1 MKAPVVPRASY
12 KKPFVEHVA
21 TPSRNM
27 AGKGAPRSTV
37 FGVLGET
44 KIEDPYHR
52 ILGGLV
58 VDSKTSAPI
67 QPGTLVSDTKSLQT
81 ERHIVGPISK
91 TSVPGTS
98 YGQVPY
104 AGRFMTEKGHALS

>member
-1 MKAPVVPRASY
+1 MKAPVVSASSY
-12 KKPFVEHVA
+12 KKPFIEHMD

-44 KIEDPYHR
+44 KIEEPYHR

-58 VDSKTSAPI
+58 VNSKNSAPI
-67 QPGTLVSDTKSLQT
+67 QAGTVIHDTKGMNT
-81 ERHIVGPISK
+81 ERHIVGAPAK
-91 TSVPGTS
+91 THIPGAH
-98 YGQVPY
+98 YAQVPY
-104 AGRFMTEKGHALS
+104 AGAYMSKEGARLS